1 MMLLE
6 GVVARLVVKNDVVDD
21 RHAENTRRFN
31 KPIWRN
37 AGKSGAFHNA
47 TLTRRYKEGEDWKNT
62 DSLGKY
68 DLLKA
73 ARLCIQA
80 YSWIDYYEQHGT
92 EEPEQID

>member
-1 MMLLE
+1 ME
-6 GVVARLVVKNDVVDD
+6 NESKKPVKKFYIGDVAV
-21 RHAENTRRFN
+21 
-31 KPIWRN
+31 PIWRN

-47 TLTRRYKEGEDWKNT
+47 TLTRRYKEGEEWKNT

-68 DLLKA
+68 DVLKA